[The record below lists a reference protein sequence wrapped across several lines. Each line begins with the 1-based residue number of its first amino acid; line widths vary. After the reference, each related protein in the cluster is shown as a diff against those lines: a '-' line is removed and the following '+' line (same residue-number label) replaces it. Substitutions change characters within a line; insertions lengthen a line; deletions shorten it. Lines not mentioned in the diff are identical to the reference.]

1 MLVAELFSL
10 YNFLKRL
17 NQMGKM
23 PSSVYCVSEDEFYKF
38 LNGEIYSGLIRK
50 PYRDYFAYMLD
61 DFIDLYADDKEKDN
75 YIRLYDKTFVDSQR
89 LIKGRIEQVKK
100 EYENS
105 EL

>member
-1 MLVAELFSL
+1 
-10 YNFLKRL
+10 
-17 NQMGKM
+17 
-23 PSSVYCVSEDEFYKF
+23 
-38 LNGEIYSGLIRK
+38 
-50 PYRDYFAYMLD
+50 MLD

-100 EYENS
+100 AYENS